1 MIDPGQHGR
10 VHRLRRWLRPGMGI
24 KRWLLLMLLGLTIL
38 ATAGALLIRILFLGV
53 HPDSPLGQ
61 LFEIVSLNF
70 LPDPWRPLV
79 VILVGA
85 GIFLYGLW
93 RLLNALLE
101 PFPTRHEPLVELV
114 YQKRSL
120 ARGPRIVAIGG
131 GTGLSVLLRG
141 LKEISSN
148 ITAVVTVADDGG
160 SSGQLR
166 RELGVPPV
174 GDIRSCIAALA
185 DVEPTMSSLM
195 QYRFPSSEAQP
206 GLAGHAFGN
215 LLIAAMADIT
225 GDFEEGVRQS
235 NRVLAV
241 RGEVVPVAGEALSLN
256 AELADG
262 SHIAGQSTIMRT
274 RGIRRVWLSPAR
286 VEANQE
292 AVEAIAVADLIVI
305 GPGSLYTSLLP
316 SLLVPGIRAAVGAAR
331 GLRVYVANVATQ
343 PGETEGYTL
352 SEHVAALSAHDV
364 GHLIDVVLANDDNSA
379 RVPEGYPAEPVRID
393 LPREDARPRLELASV
408 VDPDN
413 AHRHEPRRLAQALVR
428 LLHEHPA
435 TRPVAPVR
443 SA

>member
-1 MIDPGQHGR
+1 MSGAGQDGR
-10 VHRLRRWLRPGMGI
+10 MNRLRRWLRPGMGV
-24 KRWLLLMLLGLTIL
+24 KRWLLVMFLGLTIL
-38 ATAGALLIRILFLGV
+38 ATAGALFIRILFREVPAESL
-53 HPDSPLGQ
+53 PGQ
-61 LFEIVSLNF
+61 LFEIASFNF
-70 LPDPWRPLV
+70 LPDPLRPLV
-79 VILVGA
+79 VIGL
-85 GIFLYGLW
+85 GIGVFLYGLW
-93 RLLNALLE
+93 RLLDALLV
-101 PFPTRHEPLVELV
+101 PFPARHEPLVELV

-131 GTGLSVLLRG
+131 GTGLSTLLRG
-141 LKEISSN
+141 LKEVSSN

-174 GDIRSCIAALA
+174 GDIRNCIAALA

-195 QYRFPSSEAQP
+195 QYRFPSSDAQP

-215 LLIAAMADIT
+215 LLIAAMADIA
-225 GDFEEGVRQS
+225 GDFQEGVRQS

-241 RGEVVPVAGEALSLN
+241 RGEVVPVAGEALNLS

-262 SHIAGQSTIMRT
+262 SQLQGQSRIMRS

-286 VEANQE
+286 VEANPE
-292 AVEAIAVADLIVI
+292 AVEAIRVADLIVL

-316 SLLVPGIRAAVGAAR
+316 SLLVPGIRAAIESAP

-352 SEHVAALSAHDV
+352 SEHVAALSAHGV
-364 GHLIDVVLANDDNSA
+364 GHLIDVVLANDDSGA
-379 RVPEGYPAEPVRID
+379 RVPAGYPAEPVRID
-393 LPREDARPRLELASV
+393 LPRSDARPRLELASV

-413 AHRHEPRRLAQALVR
+413 AHRHEPRRLTEALLR
-428 LLHEHPA
+428 LLAERPA
-435 TRPVAPVR
+435 ARPVAPVR